1 MVEQNETYQWEAT
14 LANDSVVKEA
24 DGDSFDLSWETS
36 GALKKFE
43 LKQVGGDTIYS
54 ADLTN
59 GEFDLAGTTETPD
72 GFGGGSLGDYGLRF
86 FRRNFVRM
94 DITEGPL
101 GNRVQYFFGYVK
113 SGQEKLYKVAPAIG
127 QLADESGYTV
137 R

>member
-1 MVEQNETYQWEAT
+1 MVEQNEKYQWEIT
-14 LANDSVVKEA
+14 LADNSLHKEA
-24 DGDSFDLSWETS
+24 DGATFNLAWES
-36 GALKKFE
+36 AGAVKKIE
-43 LKQVGGDTIYS
+43 MKLIGGDTIYG

-59 GEFDLAGTTETPD
+59 GEFDLAGTTETPA
-72 GFGGGSLGDYGLRF
+72 GFGGGSLGDYALRF

-94 DITEGPL
+94 DVSEGPL

-127 QLADESGYTV
+127 QLADESGYTE